1 MSPATPTHHHRKTA
15 IVIIIGNEI
24 LDGYTQDTNSH
35 YFSEVLREHG
45 VNCLSRHTIRDDK
58 EDIKRF
64 LRLALEDEP
73 DVLFLC
79 GGLGPTHD
87 DVTFEAVAEALQ
99 KKLVLSEEAIHN
111 IQERLDLINCVLPAD
126 KQITMNEASRK
137 MALIPEGT
145 TVLTNKAGTAP
156 ALSFQ
161 LGPTHLFLLP
171 GVPHELKWIME
182 NEILGAF
189 ISKDRQDH
197 VVEIPVKRGE
207 SNFAGVLQEIQK
219 AHPEV
224 KIGSY
229 PLPGRVVIRLAGE
242 RKDVEPVI
250 MQIQEHILQ
259 ESSPDR
265 KTSGMKW
272 S

>member
-1 MSPATPTHHHRKTA
+1 MSPATHPPHRKTA

-24 LDGYTQDTNSH
+24 LGGYTLDTNSH
-35 YFSEVLREHG
+35 YFSEVLREYG
-45 VNCLSRHTIRDDK
+45 IRCLSRYTIRDDK
-58 EDIKRF
+58 EEIKRF
-64 LRLALEDEP
+64 LRLALEDRP

-111 IQERLDLINCVLPAD
+111 IQERLDLINRVLPPD

-161 LGPTHLFLLP
+161 LGSTCLFLLP

-182 NEILGAF
+182 NEIFGAF

-207 SNFAGVLQEIQK
+207 SNFAQVLQEIQEN
-219 AHPEV
+219 HPWV

-229 PLPGRVVIRLAGE
+229 PQPGRVVIRVVGE
-242 RKDVEPVI
+242 EEDVEVVRKEI
-250 MQIQEHILQ
+250 EKHILPKL
-259 ESSPDR
+259 SPGSER
-265 KTSGMKW
+265 SGMKR